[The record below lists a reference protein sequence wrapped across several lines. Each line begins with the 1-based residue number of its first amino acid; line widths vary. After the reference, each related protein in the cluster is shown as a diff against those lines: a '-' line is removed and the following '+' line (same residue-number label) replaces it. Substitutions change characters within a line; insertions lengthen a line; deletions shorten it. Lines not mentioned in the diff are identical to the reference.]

1 MNFTRSFF
9 ASVLG
14 TLTAFGLL
22 FVILL
27 LIISAAASIFNA
39 SSGVRTLSNNSI
51 LNLDLN
57 LPIVERPPVFDEIQ
71 SLLGLEEEVLGL
83 PNILSTAASSYFNGV
98 LSFSDKFLYVKVSPG
113 SAEPTNASGSA
124 KA

>member
-14 TLTAFGLL
+14 SLTAFGLL

-27 LIISAAASIFNA
+27 LIISATASLFNA
-39 SSGVRTLSNNSI
+39 SSGSITLSDNSI

-71 SLLGLEEEVLGL
+71 
-83 PNILSTAASSYFNGV
+83 NIL
-98 LSFSDKFLYVKVSPG
+98 
-113 SAEPTNASGSA
+113 
-124 KA
+124 

>member
-27 LIISAAASIFNA
+27 LIISATASIFNA
-39 SSGVRTLSNNSI
+39 STGVRTLSDNSI

-83 PNILSTAASSYFNGV
+83 PNILSAIKIAAENPRNTSSFRFYFFWMG
-98 LSFSDKFLYVKVSPG
+98 
-113 SAEPTNASGSA
+113 TNSQYKKGFERF
-124 KA
+124 